1 MDFQCLYTILNAL
14 PMFGQYLTIY
24 VGLDSLSVGAI
35 MELLLLLLLLFFDF
49 CIGEAFL
56 MENCI
61 DFSCLMIT
69 TLEYPFV
76 LEEHYG

>member
-1 MDFQCLYTILNAL
+1 
-14 PMFGQYLTIY
+14 MFVYNPECFATVWAISGC
-24 VGLDSLSVGAI
+24 VCGLDSLSMGAI

-56 MENCI
+56 TENFI
-61 DFSCLMIT
+61 YFNCLLIT
-69 TLEYPFV
+69 ALEYPFV